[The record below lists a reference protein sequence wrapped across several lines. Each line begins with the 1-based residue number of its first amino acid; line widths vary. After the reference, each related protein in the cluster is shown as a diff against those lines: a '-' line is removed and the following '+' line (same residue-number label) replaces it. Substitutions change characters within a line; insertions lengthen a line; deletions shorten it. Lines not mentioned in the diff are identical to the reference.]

1 MSTKRFPTISIAVTV
16 VLAVVLTASN
26 TIYERYCAFG
36 FGGFQ
41 CNDPVSGYGS
51 ALITTSL
58 VSIALLVV
66 SAAIAV
72 WKLIAW
78 ARS

>member
-1 MSTKRFPTISIAVTV
+1 MTV